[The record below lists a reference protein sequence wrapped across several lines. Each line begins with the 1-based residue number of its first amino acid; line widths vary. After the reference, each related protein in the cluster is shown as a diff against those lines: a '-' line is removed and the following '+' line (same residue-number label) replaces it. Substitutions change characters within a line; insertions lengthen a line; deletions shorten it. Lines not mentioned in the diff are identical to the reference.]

1 MLNSGQKIALEVEL
15 RHLERALRQARRWL
29 RQPPEDHL
37 LTRYRPMPETARPEL
52 EALIE
57 PMLAEIALLMERF
70 RLAPEVYDLG
80 RDLEAEMAAAWAD
93 MTDTLSPKLVRYGAV
108 DPALAEA
115 LDPSLRRLI
124 ACSHD
129 LARASLRAS
138 MAPRANGAKPAE

>member
-1 MLNSGQKIALEVEL
+1 MLNSGQKIALEVDM
-15 RHLERALRQARRWL
+15 RHLERALRQARQRL

-37 LTRYRPMPETARPEL
+37 LTRSRPFPASAGAEV

-57 PMLAEIALLMERF
+57 PMLAEIALLKERF
-70 RLAPEVYDLG
+70 RLAPEVDDLG

-108 DPALAEA
+108 DPALAET

-124 ACSHD
+124 AWSHE

-138 MAPRANGAKPAE
+138 VGPRTNGAKAAD